1 MDQLF
6 MKSNTDVHGLF
17 IGEKFKNTWKPSY
30 AKKTI
35 GCDKKKNDLACNYFS
50 RSNSSLWYPIM
61 IPGL

>member
-1 MDQLF
+1 MKLFYMDQLF

-35 GCDKKKNDLACNYFS
+35 GCDKKKWFS
-50 RSNSSLWYPIM
+50 VQL
-61 IPGL
+61 L